1 MMIERLF
8 GSIFQRHA
16 AENALAQSR
25 QNAADI
31 TYLAMMTDVELEQDD
46 ETTEGGVNNEVKE
59 I

>member
-1 MMIERLF
+1 MIITKLF

-16 AENALAQSR
+16 MENALAQSR

-31 TYLAMMTDVELEQDD
+31 TYLAMMTDVELEQD
-46 ETTEGGVNNEVKE
+46 EAMTEGENADEVEE

>member
-1 MMIERLF
+1 MIITKLF

-16 AENALAQSR
+16 VENALAQSR

-31 TYLAMMTDVELEQDD
+31 TYLAMMTDVELEQD
-46 ETTEGGVNNEVKE
+46 EMTEGGNADEVEE

>member
-16 AENALAQSR
+16 VENALAQSR

-31 TYLAMMTDVELEQDD
+31 TYLAMMTDVELDQD
-46 ETTEGGVNNEVKE
+46 EALAEGGNADEVE
-59 I
+59 EV

>member
-1 MMIERLF
+1 MRIERLF

-16 AENALAQSR
+16 MENALAQSR

-46 ETTEGGVNNEVKE
+46 EMTKGGNEDVEE

>member
-16 AENALAQSR
+16 MENALAQSR

-31 TYLAMMTDVELEQDD
+31 TYLAMMTDVELEQD
-46 ETTEGGVNNEVKE
+46 EEMTEGGNADEVEE

>member
-16 AENALAQSR
+16 MENALAQSR

-31 TYLAMMTDVELEQDD
+31 TYLAMMTDVELEED
-46 ETTEGGVNNEVKE
+46 EEMAEGGNADEVEE

>member
-16 AENALAQSR
+16 VENALAQSR

-31 TYLAMMTDVELEQDD
+31 TYLAMMTDVELGQD
-46 ETTEGGVNNEVKE
+46 EALAEGGNADEVE
-59 I
+59 EV

>member
-16 AENALAQSR
+16 MENALAQSR

-46 ETTEGGVNNEVKE
+46 ETTEGGVNNEVEE

>member
-1 MMIERLF
+1 MTIKML

-16 AENALAQSR
+16 MENALAQSR

-31 TYLAMMTDVELEQDD
+31 TYLAMMTDVELEQDE
-46 ETTEGGVNNEVKE
+46 ETTEGGANDEVEE

>member
-16 AENALAQSR
+16 MENALAQSR

>member
-16 AENALAQSR
+16 VENALAESR

-31 TYLAMMTDVELEQDD
+31 TYLAMMTDVELDQD
-46 ETTEGGVNNEVKE
+46 EALAEGGNADEVE
-59 I
+59 EV

>member
-16 AENALAQSR
+16 VENALAQSR

-31 TYLAMMTDVELEQDD
+31 TYLAMMTDVELEQD
-46 ETTEGGVNNEVKE
+46 EEMTEGGNADEVEE